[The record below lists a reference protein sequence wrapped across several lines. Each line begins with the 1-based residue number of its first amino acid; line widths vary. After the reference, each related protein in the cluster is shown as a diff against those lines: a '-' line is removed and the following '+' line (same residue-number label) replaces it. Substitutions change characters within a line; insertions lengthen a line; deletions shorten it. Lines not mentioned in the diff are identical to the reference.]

1 MTSDTAPMHEYFSKL
16 GFEPEV
22 ADIYL
27 ALHAYGPQSLLQLS
41 RNARIERTRLYRL
54 IDALIDCNLV
64 EIQEEYKRKTYK
76 AAPLNNLQI
85 LLSKR
90 EQELRDLQ
98 DELQTLH
105 KKLNHESLHSPLTHV
120 QFYRGAD
127 GLKQMFWNQTKGK
140 SDNLSILYENMQ
152 NKTNLAFFERWV
164 ERCNSADINFRGI
177 ISDHF
182 VQTQQQWYH
191 TQAHSNERLKNWES
205 RYVHDTT
212 FPITH
217 STVVYDDVVS
227 YYNWKDGEIFGLE
240 IYNQEI
246 ADAQRNFFE
255 MLWKDASPV
264 NDLDGPEDQKHTA
277 S

>member
-1 MTSDTAPMHEYFSKL
+1 MTTDTAPMHDYFAKL

-27 ALHAYGPQSLLQLS
+27 ALHTYGPQSLLQLS
-41 RNARIERTRLYRL
+41 RNARIERTKIYRL
-54 IDALIDCNLV
+54 IDFLTDCNLV
-64 EIQEEYKRKTYK
+64 EIQTEYKRKIYK
-76 AAPLNNLQI
+76 AAPLTNLQI

-105 KKLNHESLHSPLTHV
+105 TTLNHDSLHSPLTHV
-120 QFYRGAD
+120 QFYRGSD
-127 GLKQMFWNQTKGK
+127 GLKQMFWNQTKTK
-140 SDNLSILYENMQ
+140 TDNLAILYENMQ
-152 NKTNLAFFERWV
+152 NKTNLTFFERWV
-164 ERCNSADINFRGI
+164 EKCNAQNINFKGI

-182 VQTQQQWYH
+182 ISTQQQWYH
-191 TQAHSNERLKNWES
+191 KQAHTNERLKNWES
-205 RYVHDTT
+205 RHVTDQV

-227 YYNWKDGEIFGLE
+227 YYNWKDGEIFGIE

-255 MLWKDASPV
+255 MLWNSAQPV
-264 NDLDGPEDQKHTA
+264 DDLQGPQN
-277 S
+277 